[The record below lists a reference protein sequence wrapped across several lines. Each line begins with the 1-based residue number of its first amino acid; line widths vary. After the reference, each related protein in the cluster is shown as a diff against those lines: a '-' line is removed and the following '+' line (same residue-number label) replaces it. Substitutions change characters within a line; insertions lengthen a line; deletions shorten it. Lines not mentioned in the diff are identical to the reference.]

1 MSKTKGSSYFI
12 THDDIPKM
20 KYTAK
25 VVEETIRMANIAS
38 MMPRVAKRDVEYGGY
53 TIPEG
58 WQVMVMVRSLHTDP
72 SYYPDPLTFN
82 PDRWSVSRINR
93 VS

>member
-1 MSKTKGSSYFI
+1 
-12 THDDIPKM
+12 M

-38 MMPRVAKRDVEYGGY
+38 MMPRLAKRDVEYGGY

-72 SYYPDPLTFN
+72 NYYPDPLTFN

-93 VS
+93 VLNTLFYPIVEV